1 MMLRLTAVFTAVPAS
16 EPAMP
21 SADMPTGRATR
32 RSGPRERRALHR
44 ARAEWPGRSR
54 YVVYSQHGATVVCE
68 CGTSVWT
75 PNSMNGPRFI
85 RPRIRVFSQ
94 RFRGDFDAVLSPS
107 SPALLRARRRVP
119 LRACPALRGSHRA
132 ADRGP
137 PLRPR
142 TSPSRQARRPRET
155 PKGNKASAMGDED
168 AVMPVGDN
176 VTFENTYMQKP
187 EEFGEV
193 RPDTRHARGSRRRF
207 ETDKPDAA
215 RRTMPSTRCPIF
227 GTNRDLCGALTRR
240 SSSTS
245 SEPKRRKRDRG
256 TSSCAAPFRKS

>member
-44 ARAEWPGRSR
+44 ARAEWRGRSR

-68 CGTSVWT
+68 CGPPLDVRGQEE
-75 PNSMNGPRFI
+75 PPFI

-94 RFRGDFDAVLSPS
+94 RFRGDFDASVLSPS
-107 SPALLRARRRVP
+107 APALLRARRRVP
-119 LRACPALRGSHRA
+119 LRACPALRGSPRA

-142 TSPSRQARRPRET
+142 PSPSRQARRPRET

-168 AVMPVGDN
+168 PVMPVGDN

-227 GTNRDLCGALTRR
+227 GTNRD
-240 SSSTS
+240 
-245 SEPKRRKRDRG
+245 
-256 TSSCAAPFRKS
+256 